1 MAFGNCGGGYEIR
14 NPFFKG
20 CVPPKDVTLLPSGSA
35 VCNVYEGFVDYL
47 SARALGIGGG
57 RTTLSSTRCP
67 MWRGRTGIWTATER
81 CGATL
86 TTTKPGGGH
95 WKPCAR
101 YGERVSDCSG
111 IYGGCK
117 DLNEYLQSRL
127 KQNEKNNKNI
137 KLKM

>member
-1 MAFGNCGGGYEIR
+1 MTA
-14 NPFFKG
+14 
-20 CVPPKDVTLLPSGSA
+20 SGSDTTLGFA
-35 VCNVYEGFVDYL
+35 GVSLTLTGTANAGDTFSVSNV
-47 SARALGIGGG
+47 ARAYRHLDGYGTVRCHLDNDEAG
-57 RTTLSSTRCP
+57 RRTLEAL
-67 MWRGRTGIWTATER
+67 RT
-81 CGATL
+81 
-86 TTTKPGGGH
+86 
-95 WKPCAR
+95 R